1 MRTAIPS
8 EHTAVTRPSPSLG
21 NTAVKKERKNLV
33 KADQSSIYRQLELL
47 HLWCLETFENAP
59 NQPMVQA
66 DIRIIAENVVQAQ
79 SAVAMALNTADIK
92 QRFDLLDVV
101 VVSLTNIKSI
111 TKVLTEYAPSSVR
124 KKKMLTENEPG
135 SGRGSHVISKSAR
148 VRLLDIMSTVGNE
161 LGRWR
166 NKTAAQIK
174 GNAAT
179 LPD

>member
-8 EHTAVTRPSPSLG
+8 EPTTVMRLYPSSE
-21 NTAVKKERKNLV
+21 NTAVKTERKNLV

-59 NQPMVQA
+59 KQPMVQA
-66 DIRIIAENVVQAQ
+66 DIRILADNIVQAQ

-101 VVSLTNIKSI
+101 VVSMTNIKSI
-111 TKVLTEYAPSSVR
+111 TKVLTEYAP
-124 KKKMLTENEPG
+124 G
-135 SGRGSHVISKSAR
+135 SGRGSHVISKSER
-148 VRLLDIMSTVGNE
+148 VRLLDIMTRVGNE

-179 LPD
+179 LPE